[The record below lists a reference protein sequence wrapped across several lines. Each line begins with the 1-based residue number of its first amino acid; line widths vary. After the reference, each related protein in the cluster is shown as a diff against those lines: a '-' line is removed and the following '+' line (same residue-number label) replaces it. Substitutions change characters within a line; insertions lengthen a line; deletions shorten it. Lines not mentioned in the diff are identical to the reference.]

1 MKYLAIKGFMDT
13 DGWKNP
19 GDTVEAAGN
28 REQRL
33 RQARVI
39 GAIVDTETAAVQPGE
54 SARVREQETAT
65 RKEPKERRG

>member
-1 MKYLAIKGFMDT
+1 MKYRVIKGFSDT

-19 GDTVEAAGN
+19 GDTVEATGN

-39 GAIVDTETAAVQPGE
+39 GATVDAETAAVQPGE
-54 SARVREQETAT
+54 SARVREHETAT
-65 RKEPKERRG
+65 KKEPKERRG